1 MAAPATS
8 TPRGTAPTSSASA
21 PASSSPIT
29 ASVIKFRCLYT
40 HDLRRKSKRWQD
52 GYLRYHAFNKRVMVY
67 DETGNYIGD
76 HHWRSNDEVQDGDE
90 MELDKGALIQVGER
104 MGTTQTD
111 LSNLFE
117 KRKSSQGSPQ
127 ANDHTSQTV
136 SQTPRASAPIRS
148 SGSSQPFRSLN
159 ELLGIKKT
167 PIGHLVSPYEERH
180 PSKPASNVPESSERA
195 PKRQKVASQNGP
207 PIDKAPVN
215 KRNTQSQV
223 VDLTEQEDE
232 PVVARASSVAQG
244 QKPRRETH
252 RETTLP
258 KKDLGQKDQ
267 PSSVIRPQNV
277 SGPPNPAGSDTPTFA
292 KPVLP
297 MADSLRNNPPKPV
310 SPAAPSGVRNEQ
322 PEAQKTATIA
332 AKQTPRQAQRE
343 TPLDVARPRQDLGQR
358 PPTLPVEIS
367 RKTPEVTRP
376 TRPDPP
382 TFVKP
387 ALPSSSESYKSRPP
401 RATPSGVSKDGR
413 TEQSEARKPAS
424 DAVPSKDRPTT
435 DYFKTRP
442 NTLRMATEKPRR
454 KLMYSALLPGDAS
467 QKSGLGLSSS
477 SPTSRS
483 QPIIKPEDIQSVRTR
498 KILAISLLMSSSRTA
513 LDPLQGIES
522 TNAEFMPSDSTQ
534 FILEEM
540 IDVSNPETGPARN
553 STNSANGQYPSLL
566 RKLPARRALDAPFR
580 KSISDPTALTTVQ
593 TRPTLTRSALSAV
606 PEQPPPIEEGPWTSE
621 ALDLFDFWPPGRP
634 KPGSGD

>member
-1 MAAPATS
+1 MAAPAAS

-21 PASSSPIT
+21 PAPSSPIT

-117 KRKSSQGSPQ
+117 KRKTSQSSPQ
-127 ANDHTSQTV
+127 ANDPTSQTV
-136 SQTPRASAPIRS
+136 SQTPRASATIRS

-180 PSKPASNVPESSERA
+180 PQKPASSVPESSERA
-195 PKRQKVASQNGP
+195 PKRQKVSSQKGLP
-207 PIDKAPVN
+207 TDKAPVN

-232 PVVARASSVAQG
+232 PLVARAPSVE
-244 QKPRRETH
+244 KPRREEH
-252 RETTLP
+252 RETALP
-258 KKDLGQKDQ
+258 SKGRGQKDQ
-267 PSSVIRPQNV
+267 PSSSVIRSQDV
-277 SGPPNPAGSDTPTFA
+277 SGPANAASSETPTFA
-292 KPVLP
+292 KPVPPRPDL
-297 MADSLRNNPPKPV
+297 SRSNPPKPV
-310 SPAAPSGVRNEQ
+310 PSAAPSDVRTEQ
-322 PEAQKTATIA
+322 LDARRTASIA
-332 AKQTPRQAQRE
+332 TKQTSRQAPLE
-343 TPLDVARPRQDLGQR
+343 TPREAARPRQDLGQKQ
-358 PPTLPVEIS
+358 PALPVELP
-367 RKTPEVTRP
+367 RKVPELTDL

-387 ALPSSSESYKSRPP
+387 ALPSSSESYQNRPP
-401 RATPSGVSKDGR
+401 RANPSGAPKDGR

-424 DAVPSKDRPTT
+424 DAILATDRPMP
-435 DYFKTRP
+435 DYSRTRV

-454 KLMYSALLPGDAS
+454 KLMYSALLPGDTS
-467 QKSGLGLSSS
+467 QKPAPGLSSS
-477 SPTSRS
+477 SPASRS
-483 QPIIKPEDIQSVRTR
+483 QPIKPEETQSVRTR
-498 KILAISLLMSSSRTA
+498 TVLAISLLISSLEQLWICFQRLSLRMQSSC
-513 LDPLQGIES
+513 LL
-522 TNAEFMPSDSTQ
+522 
-534 FILEEM
+534 ILL
-540 IDVSNPETGPARN
+540 N
-553 STNSANGQYPSLL
+553 SS
-566 RKLPARRALDAPFR
+566 
-580 KSISDPTALTTVQ
+580 
-593 TRPTLTRSALSAV
+593 
-606 PEQPPPIEEGPWTSE
+606 W
-621 ALDLFDFWPPGRP
+621 GR
-634 KPGSGD
+634 

>member
-8 TPRGTAPTSSASA
+8 TPRGTAPTSSVSA

-117 KRKSSQGSPQ
+117 KRKSSQSSPQ

-136 SQTPRASAPIRS
+136 SQTPRASVPIRS

-167 PIGHLVSPYEERH
+167 PVGHLVSPYEERH
-180 PSKPASNVPESSERA
+180 PPKPASNIPKSSER
-195 PKRQKVASQNGP
+195 PTKRQKVSSQGVSS
-207 PIDKAPVN
+207 IEKAPVN

-232 PVVARASSVAQG
+232 PLVTRAPSVAQG
-244 QKPRRETH
+244 QKPRREKH
-252 RETTLP
+252 RETAPP

-267 PSSVIRPQNV
+267 PSSVIRSQNV
-277 SGPPNPAGSDTPTFA
+277 PGPPNATGSDTPTYA
-292 KPVLP
+292 KPVVP
-297 MADSLRNNPPKPV
+297 IPNSSKSNPPMPV
-310 SPAAPSGVRNEQ
+310 PPAAPSTLLNEQ
-322 PEAQKTATIA
+322 LEARRTATIA
-332 AKQTPRQAQRE
+332 AKPKSRQAPRE
-343 TPLDVARPRQDLGQR
+343 TPLEAAQPRQDLGQKS
-358 PPTLPVEIS
+358 PTLLVETR
-367 RKTPEVTRP
+367 RKAPEPTNVTL
-376 TRPDPP
+376 PDPP
-382 TFVKP
+382 KFFRP

-401 RATPSGVSKDGR
+401 RANPPGAPKDGWS
-413 TEQSEARKPAS
+413 EQSEARKPAS
-424 DAVPSKDRPTT
+424 DTVPSKDRPTT
-435 DYFKTRP
+435 DYFRARP

-467 QKSGLGLSSS
+467 QKSGPELSSS
-477 SPTSRS
+477 SPASRS
-483 QPIIKPEDIQSVRTR
+483 QPITKPEDIQ
-498 KILAISLLMSSSRTA
+498 TA

-534 FILEEM
+534 FILEEVV
-540 IDVSNPETGPARN
+540 DVSNPETGPARN
-553 STNSANGQYPSLL
+553 STNSTSDQHSSSL
-566 RKLPARRALDAPFR
+566 RKAPAKRALDAPFR
-580 KSISDPTALTTVQ
+580 KSISDPTALRTVQ
-593 TRPTLTRSALSAV
+593 KRPTPTRSALSAV
-606 PEQPPPIEEGPWTSE
+606 PEQPLPIEEGPWTSE

-634 KPGSGD
+634 KPASGD